1 MTTLQGRG
9 LVSGKG
15 GGPALVT
22 RMPVNF
28 TASFSKL
35 ANLLPGKRA
44 VVQDRHH
51 ELYRQDLE
59 GKVLVFP
66 AAIGSTYTG
75 MMLLELMYRGSAPAA
90 LVVRNADSLLV
101 SGSVLADV
109 WFKRAAPIVEYRGD
123 DLFDEI
129 ETGDQVEVDGGTG
142 EIRVSRSRGQ

>member
-9 LVSGKG
+9 LVSGRG
-15 GGPALVT
+15 CGPAVVT

-35 ANLLPGKRA
+35 VNLLPGKRA

-51 ELYRQDLE
+51 ELYRQGLE

-90 LVVRNADSLLV
+90 LVVKNADSLLV
-101 SGSVLADV
+101 SGAVLADV
-109 WFKRAAPIVEYRGD
+109 WFKRAAPIVEYRRD

-129 ETGDQVEVDGGTG
+129 RTGDQVEVDGGTG